1 VGGRAPQ
8 GAQARD
14 ALKLAPSD
22 HLERP
27 FRAHEQARSE
37 GMELHDVWAAD
48 AAVPEGATLD
58 DLEAVLRRGRQPP
71 AVAMLFGIRRAL
83 APVLD
88 RGSAGFVPV
97 YLEPEER
104 LYRIENRTVT
114 ALAHIVL
121 VDRRPRL
128 AVYVKPRGPF
138 GRAYLALIEPFRR
151 FVVYPS
157 LVRRA
162 SASATALARAGS
174 TGPGR

>member
-1 VGGRAPQ
+1 MR
-8 GAQARD
+8 
-14 ALKLAPSD
+14 
-22 HLERP
+22 
-27 FRAHEQARSE
+27 
-37 GMELHDVWAAD
+37 LHDVWEAESV
-48 AAVPEGATLD
+48 VPEDATLD
-58 DLEAVLRRGRQPP
+58 DLETALRRERRPP
-71 AVAMLFGIRRAL
+71 AVAALFGLRRSL
-83 APVLD
+83 APLLD
-88 RGSAGFVPV
+88 RGSEGFVPV

-114 ALAHIVL
+114 ALLHVVL

-128 AVYVKPRGPF
+128 AVYVRPHGAL

>member
-1 VGGRAPQ
+1 MR
-8 GAQARD
+8 
-14 ALKLAPSD
+14 
-22 HLERP
+22 
-27 FRAHEQARSE
+27 
-37 GMELHDVWAAD
+37 LHDVWAAD
-48 AAVPEGATLD
+48 ALVPEGATLE
-58 DLEAVLRRGRQPP
+58 DLEAALARGRHPP
-71 AVAMLFGIRRAL
+71 AVSALFGVRRLL
-83 APVLD
+83 APLLD
-88 RGSAGFVPV
+88 RGSEGFVPV

-114 ALAHIVL
+114 ALLHVAL

-128 AVYVKPRGPF
+128 AVYVRPHGAL

-162 SASATALARAGS
+162 SASVTALARAGS

>member
-1 VGGRAPQ
+1 MG
-8 GAQARD
+8 
-14 ALKLAPSD
+14 
-22 HLERP
+22 
-27 FRAHEQARSE
+27 
-37 GMELHDVWAAD
+37 LHDVWEAESPL
-48 AAVPEGATLD
+48 PEGRTLD
-58 DLEAVLRRGRQPP
+58 DLEAALRRRHAPP
-71 AVAMLFGIRRAL
+71 AVAALYGLRRAL
-83 APVLD
+83 APILD
-88 RGSAGFVPV
+88 RGSEGFVTV
-97 YLEPEER
+97 YVEPEER

-114 ALAHIVL
+114 ALLHVAV

-128 AVYVKPRGPF
+128 AVYVRPHGVL